1 MVSKPAGAT
10 PHVHVAFVRFGA
22 ETCAKKMCDC
32 AISWSCF
39 LEIVEGR
46 ATLLAPKAIDESIL
60 QLKGE
65 ITQKFKNKT
74 KENVKG
80 RRWKREEEEQEK
92 RQTRG
97 RGAREALYTP

>member
-1 MVSKPAGAT
+1 M
-10 PHVHVAFVRFGA
+10 HDF
-22 ETCAKKMCDC
+22 
-32 AISWSCF
+32 AISGACF
-39 LEIVEGR
+39 LEIEEGR
-46 ATLLAPKAIDESIL
+46 ATLFAPKAIDERIL
-60 QLKGE
+60 QLKRE
-65 ITQKFKNKT
+65 STQKFTKT

>member
-1 MVSKPAGAT
+1 M
-10 PHVHVAFVRFGA
+10 
-22 ETCAKKMCDC
+22 
-32 AISWSCF
+32 
-39 LEIVEGR
+39 EGR
-46 ATLLAPKAIDESIL
+46 ATLFAPKAIDERIL
-60 QLKGE
+60 QLKRE
-65 ITQKFKNKT
+65 STQEFTKKT

>member
-1 MVSKPAGAT
+1 
-10 PHVHVAFVRFGA
+10 
-22 ETCAKKMCDC
+22 MCDF

-46 ATLLAPKAIDESIL
+46 ATLFAPKAIDERIL
-60 QLKGE
+60 QLKRE
-65 ITQKFKNKT
+65 STQKFTKT

-80 RRWKREEEEQEK
+80 RRWKGEEEEQEQ

-97 RGAREALYTP
+97 RGAREALYAP

>member
-1 MVSKPAGAT
+1 
-10 PHVHVAFVRFGA
+10 
-22 ETCAKKMCDC
+22 MCDF

-46 ATLLAPKAIDESIL
+46 ATLFAPKAIDERIL
-60 QLKGE
+60 QLKRE
-65 ITQKFKNKT
+65 SAQKFKKKM

-80 RRWKREEEEQEK
+80 RKWKREEEEQEQ